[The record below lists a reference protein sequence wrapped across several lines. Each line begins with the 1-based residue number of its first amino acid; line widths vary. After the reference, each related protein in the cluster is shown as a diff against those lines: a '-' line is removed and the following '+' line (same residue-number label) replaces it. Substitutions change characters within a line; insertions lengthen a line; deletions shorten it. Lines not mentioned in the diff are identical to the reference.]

1 MIETLGGYN
10 AICLDN
16 FVVDPI
22 VKCLCEGFMKKTLA
36 ADTPAGVLPDP
47 RHSFWSRIA
56 HEIGEAIRQG
66 TYAPGERLP
75 TEHALAQQY
84 GVNRHTVRRSLATL
98 GQLGLV
104 RTSQGSGTY
113 VEEFAVEVMLGK
125 RTRHRQSLAQ
135 AGLKGGLRL
144 LQTHVEEAEPGV
156 AQALGLPAGAP
167 VLHLVVLGDG
177 AGQVLHASDRYFPL
191 PRLAG
196 LDAHLHETGSITE
209 ALHRL
214 GVSDYTRRESRITA
228 RLPSVEVAA
237 LLQQPLTRPT
247 LRVTSV
253 NVDSSGCPVEY
264 ACTWFAGDRVAI
276 SVDHAHE

>member
-1 MIETLGGYN
+1 
-10 AICLDN
+10 
-16 FVVDPI
+16 
-22 VKCLCEGFMKKTLA
+22 MKKTLA

-66 TYAPGERLP
+66 IYAPGERLP

-177 AGQVLHASDRYFPL
+177 ADWIGNQAARHFGCSHQVPDWYHAKE
-191 PRLAG
+191 
-196 LDAHLHETGSITE
+196 HLV
-209 ALHRL
+209 AA
-214 GVSDYTRRESRITA
+214 A
-228 RLPSVEVAA
+228 RLLKPEGTAA
-237 LLQQPLTRPT
+237 FTHWLNNRETR
-247 LRVTSV
+247 LYQ
-253 NVDSSGCPVEY
+253 G
-264 ACTWFAGDRVAI
+264 
-276 SVDHAHE
+276 HALKVMRSRLPMS